1 MLTSRS
7 QHTDQRNFILPQTL
21 TQDFVN
27 SVILPSGRKLIA
39 DKHAKGLYLD
49 LWPKGRA
56 WRFRYTGLDGKM
68 KAITIGDA
76 AEVPLDEARKQA
88 KALGAFKRQRKEAHL
103 LQPMP
108 TYAEY
113 LEDRYFPFCR
123 ATKRSGKGEERTIR
137 NQLIRPF
144 GNLPIN
150 EISRS
155 LVASFINEKIALGY
169 EPAGINKM
177 LAHLKTSLNKAVEW
191 EIGGL
196 QVSPVRGLKLLRVSP
211 RLDRFLDPAE
221 AQRLIQA
228 VHQSESPL
236 LRFIIPCLL
245 FTGARKREAMNA
257 EWRYIDWESR
267 IWTIP
272 ETKAG
277 KPRFV
282 PLSDQAIEVLKAT
295 QNFLRGTRQAN
306 SKWVFPN
313 LETGKPYT
321 SIFYP
326 WDICRKAAGLPDVR
340 IHDLRHS
347 FASALVNRGM
357 TLYDVKELLGHANVV
372 TTQRYA
378 HLSKARLREA
388 AQEAG
393 RFYEIK

>member
-1 MLTSRS
+1 VPR
-7 QHTDQRNFILPQTL
+7 QL

-27 SVILPSGRKLIA
+27 SVVLPHGRKLIA

-68 KAITIGDA
+68 KALTIGDA
-76 AEVPLDEARKQA
+76 TVMPLEEARQQA
-88 KALGAFKRQRKEAHL
+88 KALGVVRKQRKEAHL
-103 LQPMP
+103 IKPMP
-108 TYAEY
+108 TYRSY
-113 LEDRYFPFCR
+113 LEETYFPYCR
-123 ATKRSGKGEERTIR
+123 ATKRSGKEEQRFIRT
-137 NQLIRPF
+137 QLMPAF
-144 GNLPIN
+144 GDLPLH
-150 EISRS
+150 EVTKA
-155 LVASFINEKIALGY
+155 LVAGFVNERIARGY
-169 EPAGINKM
+169 QPTTVNKL
-177 LAHLKTSLNKAVEW
+177 LAHLKTSMNKAIEW

-196 QVSPVRGLKLLRVSP
+196 QISPIRGLKLLKAPP
-211 RLDRFLDPAE
+211 RIDRFLDPE
-221 AQRLIQA
+221 EGQRLIQA
-228 VHQSESPL
+228 VHQSDSPL
-236 LRFIIPCLL
+236 LRFIIPFLL
-245 FTGARKREAMNA
+245 FTGARKREALNA
-257 EWRYIDWESR
+257 EWRYIDLESR

-282 PLSDQAIEVLKAT
+282 PLSDQALEVVKAAQT
-295 QNFLRGTRQAN
+295 FLRGTRQAN
-306 SKWVFPN
+306 SRWLFPN
-313 LETGKPYT
+313 LESGRPYT

-326 WDICRKAAGLPDVR
+326 WDVCRKAAGLPDVR

-357 TLYDVKELLGHANVV
+357 TLYDVKELLGHANVL

-393 RFYEIK
+393 KFYSSNSCN

>member
-1 MLTSRS
+1 MP
-7 QHTDQRNFILPQTL
+7 HVL
-21 TQDFVN
+21 TQEFVN
-27 SVILPSGRKLIA
+27 SVVLPVGRKLIA

-68 KAITIGDA
+68 KALTIGDA
-76 AEVPLDEARKQA
+76 TVMPLDEARKQA
-88 KALGAFKRQRKEAHL
+88 KALGGLKRQRKEAHL
-103 LQPMP
+103 SQPMP
-108 TYAEY
+108 TYSDY
-113 LEDRYFPFCR
+113 LEERYFPFCR
-123 ATKRSGKGEERTIR
+123 ATKRSGRGEERTIR
-137 NQLIRPF
+137 NQLLRPF
-144 GNLPIN
+144 GQLPLN

-155 LVASFINEKIALGY
+155 LVATFINEKITRGY
-169 EPAGINKM
+169 EPAGVNKM

-191 EIGGL
+191 EVGGL
-196 QVSPVRGLKLLRVSP
+196 QVSPIRGLKLLKVSP
-211 RLDRFLDPAE
+211 RVDRFLDAE
-221 AQRLIQA
+221 QAQRLIEA
-228 VHQSESPL
+228 VERSGSPL
-236 LRFIIPCLL
+236 LRFIIPFLL
-245 FTGARKREAMNA
+245 FTGARKREALHA
-257 EWRYIDWESR
+257 EWRYLDLESR

-282 PLSDQAIEVLKAT
+282 PLSDQAMDVLRAT
-295 QNFLRGTRQAN
+295 QTYLRGTRQAN

-393 RFYEIK
+393 RFYDLK

>member
-1 MLTSRS
+1 M
-7 QHTDQRNFILPQTL
+7 PQAL

-27 SVILPSGRKLIA
+27 SVVLPVGRKLIA
-39 DKHAKGLYLD
+39 DKYAKGLYLD

-68 KAITIGDA
+68 KALTIGDA
-76 AEVPLDEARKQA
+76 TEMPLEEARQQA
-88 KALGAFKRQRKEAHL
+88 KALGGFKRQRKEAHL
-103 LQPMP
+103 LNPMP
-108 TYAEY
+108 TYADY
-113 LEDRYFPFCR
+113 LQDRYFPFCR
-123 ATKRSGKGEERTIR
+123 ATKRSGRGEERTIR
-137 NQLIRPF
+137 NHLLAPF
-144 GNLPIN
+144 GQLRLN

-155 LVASFINEKIALGY
+155 LVASFINEKLAFGY
-169 EPAGINKM
+169 EPAGVNKM

-196 QVSPVRGLKLLRVSP
+196 QISPIRGLKLLKASP
-211 RLDRFLDPAE
+211 KIDRFLDPE
-221 AQRLIQA
+221 EGQRLIRA
-228 VHQSESPL
+228 VHQSDSPL
-236 LRFIIPCLL
+236 LRFIIPFLL
-245 FTGARKREAMNA
+245 FTGARKREALNA
-257 EWRYIDWESR
+257 EWRYIDLESR

-282 PLSDQAIEVLKAT
+282 PLSEQALEVVKAT
-295 QNFLRGTRQAN
+295 QAYLRGTRQAN
-306 SKWVFPN
+306 SRWLFPN
-313 LETGKPYT
+313 LETGQPYT

-393 RFYEIK
+393 RFYGNPENLKRSD